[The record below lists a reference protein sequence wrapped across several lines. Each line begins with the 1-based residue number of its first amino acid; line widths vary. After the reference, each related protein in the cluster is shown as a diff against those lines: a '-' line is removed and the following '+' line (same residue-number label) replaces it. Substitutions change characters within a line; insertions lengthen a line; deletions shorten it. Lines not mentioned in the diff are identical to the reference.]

1 MITFRETLDGLERLS
16 ELLRSTPDLE
26 SAVERTLSGLADV
39 RSMLESPRVAK
50 AKTADELRDY
60 IGRVVLPQL
69 AGVRD
74 ALEMGTPDRLKQLQ
88 TGSEQVER
96 MIVRLQMLIDG
107 SVDGL
112 LG

>member
-1 MITFRETLDGLERLS
+1 MANPLFATKS
-16 ELLRSTPDLE
+16 
-26 SAVERTLSGLADV
+26 V
-39 RSMLESPRVAK
+39 
-50 AKTADELRDY
+50 DELRGY
-60 IGRVVLPQL
+60 IERVVLPQL

-74 ALEMGTPDRLKQLQ
+74 ALEVGTTDRLKHLQ

>member
-1 MITFRETLDGLERLS
+1 
-16 ELLRSTPDLE
+16 
-26 SAVERTLSGLADV
+26 
-39 RSMLESPRVAK
+39 
-50 AKTADELRDY
+50 
-60 IGRVVLPQL
+60 
-69 AGVRD
+69 
-74 ALEMGTPDRLKQLQ
+74 LKQLQ